1 MDHLHINPSNK
12 TNALIWHVD
21 MPQEDPRYFKSPIV
35 YKLIYTWSLTDEYL
49 VFISNLKC
57 SKNNTEKKI
66 HDNA

>member
-1 MDHLHINPSNK
+1 
-12 TNALIWHVD
+12 